1 MTVCDN
7 ERILKYIENVRSVLK
22 QLRYV
27 DIDENTRKIIKLSE
41 LYLRDAEYY
50 LGKNDFFTSLAC
62 ISYAE
67 GLLDSLRFSGKVS
80 FEWPK
85 RDIRCKRKR
94 VMVGGAFEIIHP
106 GHIFFLREASKL
118 GRVIVIV
125 ARDKTIMKNKNRH
138 PIVPEEQRLK
148 VIKSIKYVD
157 EAYLG
162 SEDFDI
168 LETIEKYKPDIIFL
182 GPDQDFLYKKISDIV
197 NKMKLDIKVEKL
209 SSRIDVCGYSST
221 SKIISKILEMF
232 G

>member
-67 GLLDSLRFSGKVS
+67 GLLASLKKKICPG
-80 FEWPK
+80 W
-85 RDIRCKRKR
+85 
-94 VMVGGAFEIIHP
+94 IISKAPPTITLFLLHLISLL
-106 GHIFFLREASKL
+106 GHSKETLPENLRESSKL